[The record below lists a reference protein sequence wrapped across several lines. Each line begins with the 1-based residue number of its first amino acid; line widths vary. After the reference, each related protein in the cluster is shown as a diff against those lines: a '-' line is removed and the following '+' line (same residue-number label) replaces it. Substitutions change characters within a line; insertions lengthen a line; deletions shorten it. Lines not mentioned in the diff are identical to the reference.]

1 MAIPRRSH
9 HTDSLLKPKEGAGAG
24 EGHTVVAADGARQ
37 AVVLEGSLKDTE
49 GEVLAGALQAFAAQQ
64 VARGEVR
71 DGQGITVAM
80 IGEHELTLVIG
91 TPQIIG
97 LIRSG
102 QAGSFS
108 LEVMAAPSAADQTMP
123 IKHRMHGT
131 DGRQTDSQT
140 QALDLLADLRST
152 PAGVLSAKLNDRSEE
167 RRVGKEC
174 RSRWSPYH

>member
-1 MAIPRRSH
+1 M
-9 HTDSLLKPKEGAGAG
+9 HTFVPAVLLGVCRFDALDGDPQTQPPHGQFAQAEESAGAG

-108 LEVMAAPSAADQTMP
+108 LEVMA
-123 IKHRMHGT
+123 
-131 DGRQTDSQT
+131 GRPRLT
-140 QALDLLADLRST
+140 R
-152 PAGVLSAKLNDRSEE
+152 P
-167 RRVGKEC
+167 C
-174 RSRWSPYH
+174 RSSTACTVLMAGRLTPRPRRLIFSRIFGAPQLG